1 VRIISKAVL
10 GLLAL
15 LAVTFV
21 SAGPALA
28 QDEAETRESLTGV
41 LRYERE
47 PVEDVT
53 ITVSRPDGTEVG
65 TSETDE
71 DGRWR
76 VPLPEPGQYVVTLD
90 TATLPDGVPPPAED
104 SITTTVGSLQD
115 RAVGFRLGER
125 GAPAAPAP
133 APAEPGEEG
142 VEDDLGLEA
151 DAEAAEEPG
160 GTVTAR
166 PGQFWQLIGNGLRFG
181 LVLGLAALGLSM
193 VFGTIGLVN
202 FSHGELVAFGAI
214 TAWFLNVSAGIHII
228 WAALIAVVLS
238 AAFGWAQD
246 RGFWRPLR
254 KRGTGIIAMM
264 IISIGVLLFLRF
276 FYLFI
281 FGGERAQFRQY
292 VIQSA
297 IAVGPFRWAPRDLWI
312 MGIALVVLISVALA
326 LVLTRA
332 GKAIRAVSDNPALAA
347 ASGINVDRVVTIV
360 WSVGAGLAGLSGIL
374 FGLIQSIDYLMG
386 LRILLLIFAA
396 VILGGLGTAWGAM
409 VGALLVGILIEMST
423 LVIPPEMK
431 NAGAL
436 AILIVILLVRPQG
449 IFGRRERV
457 G

>member
-1 VRIISKAVL
+1 MRIISKAVL

-15 LAVTFV
+15 LAVTCV
-21 SAGPALA
+21 SAAPALA
-28 QDEAETRESLTGV
+28 QDTETRESLTGV

-47 PVEDVT
+47 PVEGVT
-53 ITVSRPDGTEVG
+53 ITVTRPDGTEVG
-65 TSETDE
+65 AAATDD

-76 VPLPEPGQYVVTLD
+76 VPVPEPGEYVVTLD
-90 TATLPDGVPPPAED
+90 TTTLPDDVPPPD
-104 SITTTVGSLQD
+104 PDTITTTVGGLQD

-125 GAPAAPAP
+125 GAPAPAP
-133 APAEPGEEG
+133 APADQPTDATG
-142 VEDDLGLEA
+142 DPLAPEA

-160 GTVTAR
+160 GTATAR
-166 PGQFWQLIGNGLRFG
+166 PNQVWQLIGNGIRFG
-181 LVLGLAALGLSM
+181 LILGLAALGLSM
-193 VFGTIGLVN
+193 IFGTIGLVN

-214 TAWFLNVSAGIHII
+214 AAWFLNVSVGIHII
-228 WAALIAVVLS
+228 WAGLIAVVLS
-238 AAFGWAQD
+238 LLFGWAQD

-254 KRGTGIIAMM
+254 KRGTGVIAMM

-297 IAVGPFRWAPRDLWI
+297 IAVGPFRWAPRDLVI
-312 MGIALVVLISVALA
+312 MGIAAAVLIAVALA

-360 WSVGAGLAGLSGIL
+360 WTVGAGLAGLAGIL

-386 LRILLLIFAA
+386 LRILLLVFAA

-409 VGALLVGILIEMST
+409 VGAILVGILIEIST
-423 LVIPPEMK
+423 LAIPPEMK

-436 AILIVILLVRPQG
+436 AILIIILLVRPQG
-449 IFGRRERV
+449 LLGRRERV

>member
-1 VRIISKAVL
+1 MRTLSKAVL

-21 SAGPALA
+21 SAAPALA
-28 QDEAETRESLTGV
+28 QDEETAESLSGV

-47 PVEDVT
+47 PVEGVT
-53 ITVSRPDGTEVG
+53 FTVTRPDGSEIG
-65 TSETDE
+65 TADTDE
-71 DGRWR
+71 EGRWR
-76 VPLPEPGQYVVTLD
+76 VPVPEPGEYVVTLD
-90 TATLPDGVPPPAED
+90 TATLPEGVPPPAED
-104 SITTTVGSLQD
+104 SITTTVSSLQD
-115 RAVGFRLGER
+115 RSIGFRLGER
-125 GAPAAPAP
+125 GAAPAP
-133 APAEPGEEG
+133 APAEPTEG
-142 VEDDLGLEA
+142 TDEDLAVDA

-160 GTVTAR
+160 GTATAR
-166 PGQFWQLIGNGLRFG
+166 PGQVWQLLGNGLRFG
-181 LVLGLAALGLSM
+181 LILGLAALGLSM
-193 VFGTIGLVN
+193 IFGTIGLVN

-214 TAWFLNVSAGIHII
+214 AAWFLNVSAGIHIA
-228 WAALIAVVLS
+228 WAGLIAVVLS
-238 AAFGWAQD
+238 ALFGWGQD

-254 KRGTGIIAMM
+254 KRGTGLIALM

-297 IAVGPFRWAPRDLWI
+297 IAVGPFRWAPRDLAI
-312 MGIALVVLISVALA
+312 MGIALAVLIAVALA
-326 LVLTRA
+326 LALTRA

-360 WSVGAGLAGLSGIL
+360 WTVGAALAGLAGIL

-386 LRILLLIFAA
+386 LRILLLVFAA

-409 VGALLVGILIEMST
+409 VGAVLVGILIEVSI

-436 AILIVILLVRPQG
+436 AILIIILLVRPQG
-449 IFGRRERV
+449 ILGRRERV